1 MATTPKIKTLTNSS
15 VDVLNAIRNEATTN
29 YQTKVPIATADAD
42 SIRTIGAVIMDATAL
57 QNEFLSALV
66 NRIGRVMVSSRLFD
80 NPLKM
85 FKKGILEYG
94 EVVEDIFV
102 NIAKPFT
109 FDPEIAEAE
118 VFKREIPNVKTT
130 FYVMNYQKFYK
141 TTISADQLRQAF
153 LSWDGV
159 IDLIGRIVDSMY
171 SGANY
176 DEWLTTKYMLA
187 RKMLNGEIA
196 SVTIA
201 TPSEATA
208 KTIGTSVRG
217 LSNAFEFPKTT
228 YNTARVLNKVDKS
241 DQYLIMNAEFDAFI
255 DVNLLSAAFNMDKAE
270 FLGHRLM
277 IDGFDFSDDE
287 IARLGKIFEGDS
299 NYSEIGSAENDELK
313 KVQAV
318 LIDKD
323 FLMIF
328 DNMMKFTEVYNGQ
341 GLYWN
346 EFLHRWV
353 TFAASPFANAAM
365 LQTGTPEIISVA
377 ISPSTATA
385 KLDAAYAQTIQL
397 TANVE
402 TTDFAPQTVVW
413 SSDTDGVTISA
424 AGLVTIPAG
433 TQNQNIIITATSVF
447 DSSKKSEC
455 TITLE

>member
-1 MATTPKIKTLTNSS
+1 MATKPKVKTLTNRS
-15 VDVLNAIRNEATTN
+15 VDVLNAIRNEATIN
-29 YQTKVPIATADAD
+29 YQNKVPIATADAD
-42 SIRTIGAVIMDATAL
+42 SIRTIGAVIMDAVAL

-109 FDPEIAEAE
+109 FDPKTAEAE
-118 VFKREIPNVKTT
+118 VFKREIPDVKST

-141 TTISADQLRQAF
+141 TTVSADQLRQAF

-176 DEWLTTKYMLA
+176 DEWLTTKYMIA

-208 KTIGTSVRG
+208 KTIGTRVRG
-217 LSNAFEFPKTT
+217 LSNDFEFPKTT
-228 YNTARVLNKVDKS
+228 YNTAKVLNKSDKK
-241 DQYLIMNAEFDAFI
+241 DQYLIMTSEFDAFI

-287 IARLGKIFEGDS
+287 IARLGEVFAGNTTYK
-299 NYSEIGSAENDELK
+299 EIGTTDNAELK
-313 KVQAV
+313 KVQAI

-328 DNMMKFTEVYNGQ
+328 DNMMKFTDVYNGQ

-365 LQTGTPEIISVA
+365 LQTGTPEVTSVTV
-377 ISPSTATA
+377 SPSTATA
-385 KLDAAYAQTIQL
+385 KQNAAYVQTVQL

-402 TTDFAPQTVVW
+402 TTDFAPQTVNW
-413 SSDTDGVTISA
+413 TSDTDGVTISA
-424 AGLVTIPAG
+424 AGLVTIPAS
-433 TQNQNIIITATSVF
+433 TRVPSIFITATSVF
-447 DSSKKSEC
+447 DNSKTGTC
-455 TITLE
+455 TITLV

>member
-1 MATTPKIKTLTNSS
+1 MATKPKVKTLTNSS
-15 VDVLNAIRNEATTN
+15 VDVLNAIRHESTIN
-29 YQTKVPIATADAD
+29 YQNKVPIATSDAD
-42 SIRTIGAVIMDATAL
+42 SIRTIGAVIMDSVAL

-85 FKKGILEYG
+85 FKKGILDYG

-109 FDPEIAEAE
+109 FDPETAEAE
-118 VFKREIPNVKTT
+118 VFKREIPDVKSA

-141 TTISADQLRQAF
+141 TTISADQLKQAF

-176 DEWLTTKYMLA
+176 DEWLTTKYMIA

-208 KTIGTSVRG
+208 KTIGTRVRG
-217 LSNAFEFPKTT
+217 LSNDFEFPKTI
-228 YNTARVLNKVDKS
+228 YNTAKVLNKSDKN
-241 DQYLIMNAEFDAFI
+241 DQYLIMTSGFDAFI

-287 IARLGKIFEGDS
+287 ISRLGEIFAGSTTYE
-299 NYSEIGSAENDELK
+299 EIGAADNAELK
-313 KVQAV
+313 KVQAI

-365 LQTGTPEIISVA
+365 LQTGNPQVTSVA
-377 ISPSTATA
+377 VSPTTATA
-385 KLDAAYAQTIQL
+385 KQNVAYVQTIQL
-397 TANVE
+397 AANVK
-402 TTDFAPQTVVW
+402 TTDFAPQTVNW
-413 SSDTDGVTISA
+413 TSDIDGVTVSA
-424 AGLVTIPAG
+424 AGLVTIPAS
-433 TQNQNIIITATSVF
+433 TKAPSIVITATSVF
-447 DSSKKSEC
+447 DNSKTGTC
-455 TITLE
+455 TITTN

>member
-1 MATTPKIKTLTNSS
+1 MATKPKVKTLTNSS
-15 VDVLNAIRNEATTN
+15 VDVLNAIRNEATIN
-29 YQTKVPIATADAD
+29 YQNKVPIATADAD
-42 SIRTIGAVIMDATAL
+42 SIRTIGAVIMDAVAL

-66 NRIGRVMVSSRLFD
+66 NRIGRVVVSSRLFD

-109 FDPEIAEAE
+109 FDPKTAESE
-118 VFKREIPNVKTT
+118 VFKREIPDVKST

-141 TTISADQLRQAF
+141 TTVSADQLRQAF
-153 LSWDGV
+153 LSWEGV

-176 DEWLTTKYMLA
+176 DEWLTIKYMIA

-208 KTIGTSVRG
+208 KTIGTRVRG
-217 LSNAFEFPKTT
+217 LSNDFEFPKTT
-228 YNTARVLNKVDKS
+228 YNTAKVLNKSDKN
-241 DQYLIMNAEFDAFI
+241 DQYLIMTSEFDAFI

-287 IARLGKIFEGDS
+287 IARLGEVFAGNTTYK
-299 NYSEIGSAENDELK
+299 EIGTTDNAKLK
-313 KVQAV
+313 KVQAI

-353 TFAASPFANAAM
+353 TFASSPFANAAM
-365 LQTGTPEIISVA
+365 LQTGTPEVTSVTV
-377 ISPSTATA
+377 SPTTATA
-385 KLDAAYAQTIQL
+385 KQGAAYVQTIQL
-397 TANVE
+397 TAKVE
-402 TTDFAPQTVVW
+402 TTDFAPQTVNW
-413 SSDTDGVTISA
+413 TSDTDGVTISA
-424 AGLVTIPAG
+424 AGLVTIPAN
-433 TQNQNIIITATSVF
+433 TKAPSVFITATSVF
-447 DSSKKSEC
+447 DNSKTGTC
-455 TITLE
+455 TITLA